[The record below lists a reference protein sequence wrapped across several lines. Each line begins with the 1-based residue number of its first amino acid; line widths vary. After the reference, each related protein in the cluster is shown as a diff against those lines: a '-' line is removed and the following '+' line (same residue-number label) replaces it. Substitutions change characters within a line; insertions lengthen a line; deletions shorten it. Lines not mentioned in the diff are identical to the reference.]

1 MMHHMSRT
9 LAVRLFGCLLI
20 VAMPGLAGAASAA
33 EGSRLPPASAQTP
46 APAQPEAGKPT
57 ETAPAAKPPMR
68 LLVAPEP
75 KAGEVVTPG
84 RQPECVWLG
93 QRIVSLLWRDDVNTA
108 REQSRF
114 YDVFGCPSDHLK
126 LAFRCVIRQS
136 ERQPQQTD
144 LNARIYGCW
153 MSPEIGEPTRQ

>member
-1 MMHHMSRT
+1 MMCQMPRT
-9 LAVRLFGCLLI
+9 LAACLSGCL
-20 VAMPGLAGAASAA
+20 VAGVAFAFAGPAAAQG
-33 EGSRLPPASAQTP
+33 GSRPPAQSAEP
-46 APAQPEAGKPT
+46 APAKPQ
-57 ETAPAAKPPMR
+57 MR

-75 KAGEVVTPG
+75 KEGEVVTPA
-84 RQPECVWLG
+84 RQPECTWLG

-114 YDVFGCPSDHLK
+114 YDRFGCPPEHLK

-153 MSPEIGEPTRQ
+153 MAPEIGEPGRH